1 MKEFDLKYGDYILYV
16 SFLLIKLYLF
26 SIATTTYFSFYMLIV
41 SLGSAFLLSFWILLI
56 APKKRRWMLVG
67 FSVLISFLIVS
78 NGWYYRYFTDLL
90 SVSLLI
96 QVPQMDAVGGGM
108 QDIIYWYDFL
118 FFLDALIILVFHIM
132 NRNKP
137 IPSYNKKSRITA
149 ASAAFAAGLVLF
161 ITPLML
167 KQDGELID
175 KNPLS
180 NLKNYYQTGMIGYHA
195 VDIVNEVDE
204 ALFQNTELTSEEK
217 EEIRTFQETQQQSQQ
232 AEQVEEQPNIIV
244 VQLESFQAS
253 VIDQEIDGQMLTP
266 NLNEFKE
273 EAMYFSNFYHQTHEG
288 RTSDAEF
295 IINTSFY
302 PLKSGSVY
310 TRYPDHSF
318 ASLPEELSSEG
329 YETAAF
335 HAFRPNFWN
344 RDQMYENFGF
354 DAFYSIDDFPDKEQ
368 IGLTLNDRDFFLSGV
383 EKMADMKEPF
393 YSFMV
398 ALTSH
403 TPYSFPDEMKKLDLD
418 LFDEEI
424 LRNYY
429 HNVHYVDDAFG
440 SMKEK
445 LIEEDLWDRSMV
457 VVYGDHDSALFKED
471 REMAQYENAES
482 AVDYMELGRK
492 VPLFIKPPSSEE
504 GKVVE
509 KSGGQI
515 DVAPTILALAG
526 IEPDFMMGT
535 SLLAEEKAITV
546 FRDGSFVYDG
556 FYYESNL
563 WNESGNGTCYSLET
577 EQEVGNDNCAAQV
590 TEAENHLRLSDLI
603 IKKDGIKQINE

>member
-1 MKEFDLKYGDYILYV
+1 MKEFGRKYGDYFLYV
-16 SFLLIKLYLF
+16 GFLLLKLYLF
-26 SIATTTYFSFYMLIV
+26 SLATTTYFSFYMLIV
-41 SLGSAFLLSFWILLI
+41 SLGSAFLLSFWILSI

-90 SVSLLI
+90 SVSLVI
-96 QVPQMDAVGGGM
+96 QLPQMDAVGGGM
-108 QDIIYWYDFL
+108 QDIIQWYDFL
-118 FFLDALIILVFHIM
+118 FFLDALIILVFLVI
-132 NRNKP
+132 NRKKT
-137 IPSYNKKSRITA
+137 IPSYSRKSRITA
-149 ASAAFAAGLVLF
+149 PLAALAAGLVLF
-161 ITPLML
+161 FTPLL
-167 KQDGELID
+167 LTRDGELIEP
-175 KNPLS
+175 NPIS

-195 VDIVNEVDE
+195 VDIVNEMDE
-204 ALFQNTELTSEEK
+204 AWFEDAELSAEEK
-217 EEIRTFQETQQQSQQ
+217 EEILSFQEEKQQ
-232 AEQVEEQPNIIV
+232 AQKTEEVDELPNIIV
-244 VQLESFQAS
+244 VQLESFQSS
-253 VIDQEIDGQMLTP
+253 VIGQEIDGQVVTP
-266 NLNEFKE
+266 NLNEFKDE
-273 EAMYFSNFYHQTHEG
+273 SIYFSNFYHQTHEG

-310 TRYPDHSF
+310 TRYPGHSF
-318 ASLPEELSSEG
+318 GSLPEELSNEG

-354 DAFYSIDDFPDKEQ
+354 DEFYSIDDFPDERE
-368 IGLTLNDRDFFLSGV
+368 IGLTLNDKDFFLTGV
-383 EKMADMKEPF
+383 EKMSGMEEPF

-403 TPYSFPDEMKKLDLD
+403 TPYSFPDDMKTLDFG

-429 HNVHYVDDAFG
+429 HNVHYVDSAFG
-440 SMKEK
+440 AMKEK
-445 LIEEDLWDRSMV
+445 LIEEELWDRSMI

-471 REMAQYENAES
+471 REMAQYENAET
-482 AVDYMELGRK
+482 AVDYFELGRK
-492 VPLFIKPPSSEE
+492 VPLFIKPASSEE
-504 GKVVE
+504 GRIVE

-515 DVAPTILALAG
+515 DVAPTILSLAG
-526 IEPDFMMGT
+526 IQPDFMMGT
-535 SLLAEEKAITV
+535 SLLSEEKGVTA

-556 FYYESNL
+556 YYYESNL

-577 EQEVGNDNCAAQV
+577 EQKVETDRCAAMV
-590 TEAENHLRLSDLI
+590 KEAEKQLQLSDLI
-603 IKKDGIKQINE
+603 IKKNGLKQLE